1 MNGDTSI
8 IGLRS
13 DYALQGLGEADLD
26 PNPFAQFGRWLNDAL
41 AAGLPEP
48 NAMTL
53 ATATPEAIPAAR
65 IVLLRGMDER
75 GFVFFT
81 NYESRKGAELG
92 TNPNAALVFF
102 WVALQRQVRVEGTVE
117 LISESESDNYFNSR
131 PRGSQ
136 LGAWASPQ
144 SQILSGRDR
153 LEQRVQELELQFE
166 GRDVPRPPFWGGFRV
181 RPSLIEFWQGR
192 TSRLHDRLRYR
203 RDNDQWLI
211 ERLAP

>member
-8 IGLRS
+8 TCLRS
-13 DYALQGLGEADLD
+13 DYALQGLSEADLD
-26 PNPFAQFGRWLNDAL
+26 PNPFTQFARWLNDAL
-41 AAGLPEP
+41 AAGLSEP

-53 ATATPEAIPAAR
+53 ATATPEGIPSAR
-65 IVLLRGMDER
+65 IVLLRGMDEH

-81 NYESRKGAELG
+81 NYKSRKGAELDR
-92 TNPNAALVFF
+92 NPNAALVFF
-102 WVALQRQVRVEGTVE
+102 WAALQRQVRVEGAVQQV
-117 LISESESDNYFNSR
+117 SEPESDSYFSSR

-144 SQILSGRDR
+144 SQMLSDRDA
-153 LEQRVQELELQFE
+153 LERRVQELAHSFE
-166 GRDVPRPPFWGGFRV
+166 GRDVPRPPFWGGFRL
-181 RPSLIEFWQGR
+181 RPSRIEFWQGR
-192 TSRLHDRLRYR
+192 PSRLHDRLRYR